1 MVSITIYIEGGILP
15 NDNIASLTM
24 DNSVKLTESF
34 TKFFRQIFDE
44 SEFDIKVE
52 MGGGE
57 KQTAAFYRQ
66 AIDAAEDAVLLV
78 DVYKEKDKTTK
89 IAYLELES
97 YSQNIFF
104 MVREMEAWILS

>member
-1 MVSITIYIEGGILP
+1 
-15 NDNIASLTM
+15 
-24 DNSVKLTESF
+24 
-34 TKFFRQIFDE
+34 
-44 SEFDIKVE
+44 

-89 IAYLELES
+89 IVVFYKFTLLP
-97 YSQNIFF
+97 Q
-104 MVREMEAWILS
+104 RENNLCPHSE